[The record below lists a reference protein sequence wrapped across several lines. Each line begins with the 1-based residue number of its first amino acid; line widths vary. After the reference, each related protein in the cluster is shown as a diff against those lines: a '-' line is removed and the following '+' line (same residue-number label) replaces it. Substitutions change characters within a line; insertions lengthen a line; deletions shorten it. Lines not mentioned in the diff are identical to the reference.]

1 MSFGRRN
8 DTDFYNSQISSPLF
22 FSHFVPRASARTDPS
37 EKTEVALKKSRRE
50 NCTPEKGHV
59 RRLPAPVP
67 RLFCENMKRE
77 IDSETGEKP
86 TQPHSVQIERAE
98 RNYEGA
104 STAQAQH
111 CELEAQLQRR
121 P

>member
-1 MSFGRRN
+1 M
-8 DTDFYNSQISSPLF
+8 Y
-22 FSHFVPRASARTDPS
+22 
-37 EKTEVALKKSRRE
+37 
-50 NCTPEKGHV
+50 
-59 RRLPAPVP
+59 PVP

-98 RNYEGA
+98 RKYEGA